1 MNFRIIFNIW
11 DFLLPSHGGADPGA
25 VSGGLQEKD
34 FTLEASLYMADR
46 LKELGIPVV
55 LTRDYDENISRTER
69 LRRANEAFGGSPNAI
84 LISNHINAGGGEGAE
99 VIYALRNNS
108 TLAQSILEEIG
119 SEGQIMRKYYQR
131 RLPED
136 PSKDYYYI
144 IRETTPMQSVL
155 VEYGFIDNAN
165 DRVKLQNDL
174 LNYVEAVVRAIAE
187 YAGVPYTP
195 PEGSGNNFYTVVKG
209 DSLWSIANR
218 FGVTVQALRDA
229 NNLTSDVLSVGQILR
244 IPGSNEGDEIVPPSG
259 NVTYTVQRG
268 DSLWSI
274 ASRYGIS
281 VNDLRRANNLTSDT
295 LSIGQVLII
304 PGVGSGN
311 EGNDNITGPSTTY
324 TVVSGDSL
332 WSIANRFGVTVQALR
347 DANNLTSDVLSV
359 GQVLTIPGVSG
370 EEDNGED
377 EDNGA
382 VFYYTVERG
391 DSLWSIARRFGV
403 TVQEIRDAND
413 LTSDTLSVGQ
423 SLIIPGI
430 SAGDDLEDN
439 EENDTVPTTYTVAS
453 GDSLWSIA
461 NRFGVTVNELK
472 SANGLTS
479 NLLSVGQVLIIP
491 TAGSSTPGSPIYN
504 TYTVASGDSLWSI
517 ANRFGT
523 TVDTIKT
530 LNNLTSNLLSIGQVL
545 QIPNN

>member
-1 MNFRIIFNIW
+1 MNFNIIFNIW

-25 VSGGLQEKD
+25 VSSGLQEKD
-34 FTLEASLYMADR
+34 FTLDASLYMYDR
-46 LKELGIPVV
+46 LRELGIPAV
-55 LTRDYDENISRTER
+55 LTRDSDENLSRTER
-69 LRRANEAFGGSPNAI
+69 LRRANEALGGSSNAI

-144 IRETTPMQSVL
+144 IRETAPMQSLL

-174 LNYVEAVVRAIAE
+174 LNYVEAVVRAIAG

-195 PEGSGNNFYTVVKG
+195 PEGSGTNFYTVVKG
-209 DSLWSIANR
+209 DSLWSIAR
-218 FGVTVQALRDA
+218 KFGVTVQALRDA
-229 NNLTSDVLSVGQILR
+229 NNLTSDTLTVGQLLR
-244 IPGSNEGDEIVPPSG
+244 IPTTSGDTGTGG

-304 PGVGSGN
+304 PGVSNG
-311 EGNDNITGPSTTY
+311 EEDNDNITGPSTTY
-324 TVVSGDSL
+324 TVQRGDSL
-332 WSIANRFGVTVQALR
+332 WSIGNRFGVTVQQLR
-347 DANNLTSDVLSV
+347 DTNNLTSDVLSV

-370 EEDNGED
+370 D
-377 EDNGA
+377 EDIGDNNGA

-413 LTSDTLSVGQ
+413 LVSDTLSVGQ
-423 SLIIPGI
+423 SLIIPGL
-430 SAGDDLEDN
+430 SADEDLEDDNNN
-439 EENDTVPTTYTVAS
+439 ETIPSTYTVQS

-461 NRFGVTVNELK
+461 NKFGVTVNDLK
-472 SANGLTS
+472 NANGLTS
-479 NLLSVGQVLIIP
+479 NLLSIGQVLIIP
-491 TAGSSTPGSPIYN
+491 NSNTNNPTNPSYT
-504 TYTVASGDSLWSI
+504 TYTVQRGDSLWSI
-517 ANRFGT
+517 ANNFGV
-523 TVDTIKT
+523 TVDAIKT
-530 LNNLTSNLLSIGQVL
+530 LNNLTSNLLSVGQVL

>member
-1 MNFRIIFNIW
+1 M
-11 DFLLPSHGGADPGA
+11 
-25 VSGGLQEKD
+25 
-34 FTLEASLYMADR
+34 
-46 LKELGIPVV
+46 
-55 LTRDYDENISRTER
+55 
-69 LRRANEAFGGSPNAI
+69 
-84 LISNHINAGGGEGAE
+84 
-99 VIYALRNNS
+99 
-108 TLAQSILEEIG
+108 
-119 SEGQIMRKYYQR
+119 
-131 RLPED
+131 
-136 PSKDYYYI
+136 
-144 IRETTPMQSVL
+144 
-155 VEYGFIDNAN
+155 
-165 DRVKLQNDL
+165 
-174 LNYVEAVVRAIAE
+174 
-187 YAGVPYTP
+187 
-195 PEGSGNNFYTVVKG
+195 
-209 DSLWSIANR
+209 
-218 FGVTVQALRDA
+218 
-229 NNLTSDVLSVGQILR
+229 
-244 IPGSNEGDEIVPPSG
+244 
-259 NVTYTVQRG
+259 QRG

-461 NRFGVTVNELK
+461 NRFGVTVNDLK

-491 TAGSSTPGSPIYN
+491 TAGSSTPGSPTYN

>member
-1 MNFRIIFNIW
+1 MNERRVTGVVV
-11 DFLLPSHGGADPGA
+11 DAGHGGADPGA
-25 VSGGLQEKD
+25 VSNGLQEKD
-34 FTLEASLYMADR
+34 FTLEASLYMYDR
-46 LKELGIPVV
+46 LRELGIPAV
-55 LTRDYDENISRTER
+55 LTRDYDENLSREER
-69 LRRANEAFGGSPNAI
+69 LRRANEAFGGSSNAI

-144 IRETTPMQSVL
+144 IRETSPMQSLL

-209 DSLWSIANR
+209 DSLYSIARR
-218 FGVTVQALRDA
+218 FGVTVQALRDV

-244 IPGSNEGDEIVPPSG
+244 IPSSNEDNGNVPPSG
-259 NVTYTVQRG
+259 NVTYTVQKG

-281 VNDLRRANNLTSDT
+281 VNDLRQANNLSSDT
-295 LSIGQVLII
+295 LNIGQVLII
-304 PGVGSGN
+304 PGVGNGN
-311 EGNDNITGPSTTY
+311 EDDDNITGPSFTY
-324 TVVSGDSL
+324 TVVKGDSL
-332 WSIANRFGVTVQALR
+332 WSIGNRFGVTVQQIR
-347 DANNLTSDVLSV
+347 DLNNLTSDTLSV
-359 GQVLTIPGVSG
+359 GQVLLIPGTN
-370 EEDNGED
+370 EEDNGEN
-377 EDNGA
+377 NGA
-382 VFYYTVERG
+382 VFYYTVKRG
-391 DSLWSIARRFGV
+391 DSLYSIARQFGV

-413 LTSDTLSVGQ
+413 LVSDILSIGQ
-423 SLIIPGI
+423 QLIIHGI

-439 EENDTVPTTYTVAS
+439 NGNETVPTTYTVQS

-472 SANGLTS
+472 SVNSLTS
-479 NLLSVGQVLIIP
+479 NLLSIGQVLIIP
-491 TAGSSTPGSPIYN
+491 SSSTNNPTNPSYT
-504 TYTVASGDSLWSI
+504 TYTVRSGDSLWSI
-517 ANRFGT
+517 ANRFVV
-523 TVDTIKT
+523 TVDAIKT
-530 LNNLTSNLLSIGQVL
+530 LNNLTSNLLSVGQVL

>member
-1 MNFRIIFNIW
+1 MNERRVTGVVV
-11 DFLLPSHGGADPGA
+11 DAGHGGADPGA
-25 VSGGLQEKD
+25 VSSGLQEKD
-34 FTLEASLYMADR
+34 FTLDASLYMYER
-46 LKELGIPVV
+46 LQQLGIPAV
-55 LTRDYDENISRTER
+55 LTRDSDENLSRTER
-69 LRRANEAFGGSPNAI
+69 LRRANEAFGGSSNAI

-144 IRETTPMQSVL
+144 IRETAPMQSLL

-174 LNYVEAVVRAIAE
+174 LNYVEAVVRAIAQ

-195 PEGSGNNFYTVVKG
+195 PEGSGTNFYTVVKG
-209 DSLWSIANR
+209 DSLWSIAR
-218 FGVTVQALRDA
+218 KFGVTVQALRDA
-229 NNLTSDVLSVGQILR
+229 NNLTSDTLTVGQLLR
-244 IPGSNEGDEIVPPSG
+244 IPTSGGTDNGTGG

-304 PGVGSGN
+304 PGVSNG
-311 EGNDNITGPSTTY
+311 EEDNDNITGPSTTY
-324 TVVSGDSL
+324 TVQSGDSL
-332 WSIANRFGVTVQALR
+332 WSIGNRFGVTVQQLR

-370 EEDNGED
+370 D
-377 EDNGA
+377 EDTGDNNGA

-413 LTSDTLSVGQ
+413 LVSDTLSVGQ
-423 SLIIPGI
+423 SLIIPGL
-430 SAGDDLEDN
+430 SADEDLEDDNNN
-439 EENDTVPTTYTVAS
+439 ETTPSTYTVQSGDSLWSIANKFGITVNDLKNANGLTS
-453 GDSLWSIA
+453 NLLSIGQVLIIPSSSTNNPTNPSYTAYTVQRGDSLWSIA
-461 NRFGVTVNELK
+461 NRFGVTVD
-472 SANGLTS
+472 A
-479 NLLSVGQVLIIP
+479 
-491 TAGSSTPGSPIYN
+491 
-504 TYTVASGDSLWSI
+504 
-517 ANRFGT
+517 
-523 TVDTIKT
+523 IKT
-530 LNNLTSNLLSIGQVL
+530 LNNLTSNLLSVGQVL

>member
-1 MNFRIIFNIW
+1 MNFNIIFNIW

-25 VSGGLQEKD
+25 VSSGLQEKD

-55 LTRDYDENISRTER
+55 LTRDYDENISREER
-69 LRRANEAFGGSPNAI
+69 LRRANEAFDGSPNAI

-144 IRETTPMQSVL
+144 IRETSPMQSLL

-187 YAGVPYTP
+187 YAGVTYVP
-195 PEGSGNNFYTVVKG
+195 PSGSSGNFYTVVKG
-209 DSLWSIANR
+209 DSLYSIARR
-218 FGVTVQALRDA
+218 FGVSVQALKDA
-229 NNLTSDVLSVGQILR
+229 NNLTSDTLSVGQVLR
-244 IPGSNEGDEIVPPSG
+244 IPSNDQDNDINPPSG
-259 NVTYTVQRG
+259 NVTYTVKKG

-281 VNDLRRANNLTSDT
+281 VNALREANNLTSDT

-304 PGVGSGN
+304 PGVSDDN
-311 EGNDNITGPSTTY
+311 EGNDEMGPSFTY
-324 TVVSGDSL
+324 TVVRGDSL
-332 WSIANRFGVTVQALR
+332 WSIANRFGVTVGQLR
-347 DANNLTSDVLSV
+347 NLNNLTTDTLSV
-359 GQVLTIPGVSG
+359 GQVLIIPGVS
-370 EEDNGED
+370 EDDDE

-382 VFYYTVERG
+382 VFYYTVEKG
-391 DSLWSIARRFGV
+391 DSLYSIARRFGV
-403 TVQEIRDAND
+403 TVQEIIDANN
-413 LTSDTLSVGQ
+413 LVSNTLSVGQ

-430 SAGDDLEDN
+430 SAGDDLE
-439 EENDTVPTTYTVAS
+439 TVPTTYTVEK
-453 GDSLWSIA
+453 GDSLYSIA
-461 NRFGVTVNELK
+461 RRFGVTVNDLK
-472 SANGLTS
+472 NANSLTS

-491 TAGSSTPGSPIYN
+491 TDESNTPINPSYT
-504 TYTVASGDSLWSI
+504 TYTVKMGDSLWSI

-523 TVDTIKT
+523 TVDTIKS

-545 QIPNN
+545 QIPNI

>member
-311 EGNDNITGPSTTY
+311 EGDDNITGPSTTY
-324 TVVSGDSL
+324 TVVKGDSL

-391 DSLWSIARRFGV
+391 DSLYSIARRFGV

-413 LTSDTLSVGQ
+413 LTGDTLSVGQ

-439 EENDTVPTTYTVAS
+439 EENDTVPTTYTVQS

-461 NRFGVTVNELK
+461 NRFGVTVNDLK
-472 SANGLTS
+472 AANGLTS

-491 TAGSSTPGSPIYN
+491 KSGSTTPGTPTYN

-523 TVDTIKT
+523 TVDMIKS

>member
-1 MNFRIIFNIW
+1 MNERIVTGVVV
-11 DFLLPSHGGADPGA
+11 DAGHGGADPGA

-244 IPGSNEGDEIVPPSG
+244 IPGSNEGNEIVPPSG
-259 NVTYTVQRG
+259 NVTYTVQKG

-324 TVVSGDSL
+324 TVVKGDSL

-347 DANNLTSDVLSV
+347 DANNLTNDVLSV

-377 EDNGA
+377 ENNGA

-403 TVQEIRDAND
+403 TVQEIRDANV
-413 LTSDTLSVGQ
+413 LTTDTLSVGQ

-439 EENDTVPTTYTVAS
+439 EDSEIVPTTYTVAS

-461 NRFGVTVNELK
+461 NRFGVTVNDLK
-472 SANGLTS
+472 TANNLTS
-479 NLLSVGQVLIIP
+479 NLLSIGQVLIIP
-491 TAGSSTPGSPIYN
+491 TTGSNNPNNPTYT

-523 TVDTIKT
+523 TVDTIKN

>member
-1 MNFRIIFNIW
+1 
-11 DFLLPSHGGADPGA
+11 
-25 VSGGLQEKD
+25 
-34 FTLEASLYMADR
+34 
-46 LKELGIPVV
+46 
-55 LTRDYDENISRTER
+55 
-69 LRRANEAFGGSPNAI
+69 
-84 LISNHINAGGGEGAE
+84 
-99 VIYALRNNS
+99 
-108 TLAQSILEEIG
+108 
-119 SEGQIMRKYYQR
+119 MRKYYQR

-244 IPGSNEGDEIVPPSG
+244 IPGSNEGNEIVPPSG
-259 NVTYTVQRG
+259 NVTYTVQKG

-324 TVVSGDSL
+324 TVVKGDSL

-347 DANNLTSDVLSV
+347 DANNLTNDVLSV

-377 EDNGA
+377 ENNGA

-413 LTSDTLSVGQ
+413 LTTDTLSVGQ

-439 EENDTVPTTYTVAS
+439 EDSEIVPTTYTVAS

-461 NRFGVTVNELK
+461 NRFGVTVNDLK
-472 SANGLTS
+472 TANNLTS
-479 NLLSVGQVLIIP
+479 NLLSIGQVLIIP
-491 TAGSSTPGSPIYN
+491 TTGSNNPNNPTYTI
-504 TYTVASGDSLWSI
+504 YTVASGDSLWSI

-523 TVDTIKT
+523 TVDTIKN

>member
-1 MNFRIIFNIW
+1 MNERRVTGVVV
-11 DFLLPSHGGADPGA
+11 DAGHGGADPGA

-34 FTLEASLYMADR
+34 FTLDASLYMYER
-46 LKELGIPVV
+46 LQQLGIPAV
-55 LTRDYDENISRTER
+55 LTRNSDENLSRTER
-69 LRRANEAFGGSPNAI
+69 LRRANEAFGGSSNAI

-144 IRETTPMQSVL
+144 IRETAPMQSLL

-174 LNYVEAVVRAIAE
+174 LNYVEAVVRAIAG

-195 PEGSGNNFYTVVKG
+195 PEGSNTNFYTVVKG
-209 DSLWSIANR
+209 DSLWSIAR
-218 FGVTVQALRDA
+218 KFGVTVQALRYA
-229 NNLTSDVLSVGQILR
+229 NNLTSDTLTVGQLLR
-244 IPGSNEGDEIVPPSG
+244 IPTSGGTDNGTGG

-304 PGVGSGN
+304 PGVSNGN
-311 EGNDNITGPSTTY
+311 EDNDNITGPSTTY
-324 TVVSGDSL
+324 TVQRGDSL
-332 WSIANRFGVTVQALR
+332 WSIGNRFGVTVQQLR
-347 DANNLTSDVLSV
+347 DANNLTTDVLSV
-359 GQVLTIPGVSG
+359 GQVLIIPGVSG
-370 EEDNGED
+370 EEDND
-377 EDNGA
+377 EDDNNGA

-403 TVQEIRDAND
+403 TVQDIRDAND

-439 EENDTVPTTYTVAS
+439 EGSEAVPTTYTVAS

-461 NRFGVTVNELK
+461 NRFGVTVNDLK
-472 SANGLTS
+472 AANGLTS

-491 TAGSSTPGSPIYN
+491 TVESNTPVNPSYT
-504 TYTVASGDSLWSI
+504 TYTVQPGDSLWSI

-523 TVDTIKT
+523 TVNTIK
-530 LNNLTSNLLSIGQVL
+530 NVNSLTSNLLSIGQVL
-545 QIPNN
+545 KIPNN

>member
-1 MNFRIIFNIW
+1 MNERRVTGVVV
-11 DFLLPSHGGADPGA
+11 DAGHGGADPGA
-25 VSGGLQEKD
+25 VSSGLQEKD

-281 VNDLRRANNLTSDT
+281 VNDLRRANNLTNDT

-324 TVVSGDSL
+324 TVVKGDSL

-377 EDNGA
+377 ENNGA

-461 NRFGVTVNELK
+461 NRFGVTVNDLK
-472 SANGLTS
+472 AANGLTS

-491 TAGSSTPGSPIYN
+491 KSGSIIPETPAYN
-504 TYTVASGDSLWSI
+504 TYTVQLGDSLWSI

-523 TVDTIKT
+523 TVDTIK
-530 LNNLTSNLLSIGQVL
+530 NINSLTSNLLSVGQVL
-545 QIPNN
+545 KIPNN

>member
-1 MNFRIIFNIW
+1 MNERRVTGVVV
-11 DFLLPSHGGADPGA
+11 DAGHGGADPGA

-403 TVQEIRDAND
+403 TVQEIRDANN
-413 LTSDTLSVGQ
+413 LTTDTLSVGQ

-439 EENDTVPTTYTVAS
+439 EDSETVPTTYTVAS

-461 NRFGVTVNELK
+461 NRFGVTVNDLK

-491 TAGSSTPGSPIYN
+491 TAGSSTPGSPTYN

>member
-1 MNFRIIFNIW
+1 MNERRVTGVVV
-11 DFLLPSHGGADPGA
+11 DAGHGGADPGA

-324 TVVSGDSL
+324 TVVKGDSL

-391 DSLWSIARRFGV
+391 DSLYSIARRFGV

-439 EENDTVPTTYTVAS
+439 EENDTVPTTYTVVS

-461 NRFGVTVNELK
+461 NRFGVTVSDLK

>member
-1 MNFRIIFNIW
+1 MNERRVTGVVV
-11 DFLLPSHGGADPGA
+11 DAGHGGADPGA
-25 VSGGLQEKD
+25 VSSGLQEKD
-34 FTLEASLYMADR
+34 FTLDASLYMYER
-46 LKELGIPVV
+46 LQQLGIPAV
-55 LTRDYDENISRTER
+55 LTRDSDENLSRTER
-69 LRRANEAFGGSPNAI
+69 LRRANEAFGGSSNAI

-144 IRETTPMQSVL
+144 IRETAPMQSLL

-174 LNYVEAVVRAIAE
+174 LNYVEAVVRAIAQ

-195 PEGSGNNFYTVVKG
+195 PEGSGTNFYTVVKG
-209 DSLWSIANR
+209 DSLWSIAR
-218 FGVTVQALRDA
+218 KFGVTVQALRDA
-229 NNLTSDVLSVGQILR
+229 NNLTSDTLTVGQLLR
-244 IPGSNEGDEIVPPSG
+244 IPTTSGDTGTGG

-281 VNDLRRANNLTSDT
+281 VNDLRSANSLTSDT

-304 PGVGSGN
+304 PGVSNG
-311 EGNDNITGPSTTY
+311 EEDNDNITGPPTTY
-324 TVVSGDSL
+324 TVQSGDSL
-332 WSIANRFGVTVQALR
+332 WSIGNRFGVTVQQLR

-370 EEDNGED
+370 D
-377 EDNGA
+377 EDTGDNNGA

-391 DSLWSIARRFGV
+391 DSLWSIARKFGI

-413 LTSDTLSVGQ
+413 LVSDTLSVGQ
-423 SLIIPGI
+423 SLIIPGL
-430 SAGDDLEDN
+430 SAGDDLENDN
-439 EENDTVPTTYTVAS
+439 NNETIPSTYTVQS
-453 GDSLWSIA
+453 GDTLFMG
-461 NRFGVTVNELK
+461 NNE
-472 SANGLTS
+472 
-479 NLLSVGQVLIIP
+479 
-491 TAGSSTPGSPIYN
+491 Y
-504 TYTVASGDSLWSI
+504 
-517 ANRFGT
+517 
-523 TVDTIKT
+523 
-530 LNNLTSNLLSIGQVL
+530 
-545 QIPNN
+545 

>member
-1 MNFRIIFNIW
+1 MNERRVTGVVV
-11 DFLLPSHGGADPGA
+11 DAGHGGADPGA
-25 VSGGLQEKD
+25 VSSGLQEKD

-244 IPGSNEGDEIVPPSG
+244 IPGSNEDNGNVPPSG
-259 NVTYTVQRG
+259 NVTYTVQKG

-281 VNDLRRANNLTSDT
+281 VNELRQANNLTSDT

-324 TVVSGDSL
+324 TVVKGDSL

-530 LNNLTSNLLSIGQVL
+530 LNNLTSNLLSVGQVL

>member
-1 MNFRIIFNIW
+1 MNERIVTGVVV
-11 DFLLPSHGGADPGA
+11 DAGHGGADPGA

-34 FTLEASLYMADR
+34 FTLEASLYMYDR
-46 LKELGIPVV
+46 LRELGIPAV
-55 LTRDYDENISRTER
+55 LTRDYDENLSRTER
-69 LRRANEAFGGSPNAI
+69 LRRANEAFGGSRNAI

-144 IRETTPMQSVL
+144 IRETAPMQSLL

-165 DRVKLQNDL
+165 DRVKLQNNL

-209 DSLWSIANR
+209 DSLWSIAR
-218 FGVTVQALRDA
+218 KFGVTVQALRDA
-229 NNLTSDVLSVGQILR
+229 NNLTSDTLTVGQLLR
-244 IPGSNEGDEIVPPSG
+244 IPTSGGTDNGTGG

-281 VNDLRRANNLTSDT
+281 VNDLRQANNLTSDT
-295 LSIGQVLII
+295 LSVGQVLII
-304 PGVGSGN
+304 PGVSDGN
-311 EGNDNITGPSTTY
+311 EGNNGMGPSTTY
-324 TVVSGDSL
+324 TVVRGDSL
-332 WSIANRFGVTVQALR
+332 WSIGNRFGVTVQQIR
-347 DANNLTSDVLSV
+347 DANNLTTDVLSV
-359 GQVLTIPGVSG
+359 GQVLTIPGVS
-370 EEDNGED
+370 DNED
-377 EDNGA
+377 ENNGA

-391 DSLWSIARRFGV
+391 DSLWSIARRFGI
-403 TVQEIRDAND
+403 TVQEIRDANN

-430 SAGDDLEDN
+430 SSDEDLEDN
-439 EENDTVPTTYTVAS
+439 NGNETVPNTYTVQS

-461 NRFGVTVNELK
+461 NRFGITVNDLK
-472 SANGLTS
+472 TANSLTS
-479 NLLSVGQVLIIP
+479 NLLSVGQILVIP
-491 TAGSSTPGSPIYN
+491 IAGSNNPTNPSYTP
-504 TYTVASGDSLWSI
+504 YTVKSGDSLWSI
-517 ANRFGT
+517 ANSFGT
-523 TVDTIKT
+523 TVDSIKT

>member
-1 MNFRIIFNIW
+1 M
-11 DFLLPSHGGADPGA
+11 
-25 VSGGLQEKD
+25 
-34 FTLEASLYMADR
+34 
-46 LKELGIPVV
+46 
-55 LTRDYDENISRTER
+55 
-69 LRRANEAFGGSPNAI
+69 
-84 LISNHINAGGGEGAE
+84 
-99 VIYALRNNS
+99 IYALRNNS

-144 IRETTPMQSVL
+144 IRETSPMQSLL

-187 YAGVPYTP
+187 YAGVTYIP
-195 PEGSGNNFYTVVKG
+195 PEGSNNNFYTVVKG

-218 FGVTVQALRDA
+218 FGVTVQQLRDA
-229 NNLTSDVLSVGQILR
+229 NNLTSDTLSVGQILR
-244 IPGSNEGDEIVPPSG
+244 IPTSNAGGG
-259 NVTYTVQRG
+259 NTTYTVVKG

-281 VNDLRRANNLTSDT
+281 VNDLRRANNLSSDT

-304 PGVGSGN
+304 PGVSDGN
-311 EGNDNITGPSTTY
+311 EGNNGTGPSTTY
-324 TVVSGDSL
+324 TVVRGDSL
-332 WSIANRFGVTVQALR
+332 WSIANRFGVTVQQIR
-347 DANNLTSDVLSV
+347 DANNLTSDTLSI
-359 GQVLTIPGVSG
+359 GQVLTIPGVSEDDGTG
-370 EEDNGED
+370 EE
-377 EDNGA
+377 NGA
-382 VFYYTVERG
+382 VFYYTVVSG

-403 TVQEIRDAND
+403 TVQEIRDANN
-413 LTSDTLSVGQ
+413 LTSDTLSIGQ

-430 SAGDDLEDN
+430 SADEDLEDN
-439 EENDTVPTTYTVAS
+439 EGSEIVPTIYTVQS

-461 NRFGVTVNELK
+461 NKFGVTVNDLK
-472 SANGLTS
+472 SANSLTS
-479 NLLSVGQVLIIP
+479 NLLSIGQVLIIP
-491 TAGSSTPGSPIYN
+491 TEETTNPTYT
-504 TYTVASGDSLWSI
+504 TYTVQSGDSLWSI

-523 TVDTIKT
+523 TVDTIKS

>member
-1 MNFRIIFNIW
+1 MNERRVTGVVV
-11 DFLLPSHGGADPGA
+11 DAGHGGADPGA

-34 FTLEASLYMADR
+34 FTLDASLYMYDR
-46 LKELGIPVV
+46 LRELGIPAV
-55 LTRDYDENISRTER
+55 LTRDSDENLSRTER
-69 LRRANEAFGGSPNAI
+69 LRRANEAFGGSSNAI

-144 IRETTPMQSVL
+144 IRETAPMQSLL

-174 LNYVEAVVRAIAE
+174 LNYVEAVVRAIAQ

-195 PEGSGNNFYTVVKG
+195 PEGSGTNFYTVVKG
-209 DSLWSIANR
+209 DSLWSIAR
-218 FGVTVQALRDA
+218 KFGVTVQALRDA
-229 NNLTSDVLSVGQILR
+229 NNLTSDTLTVGQLLR
-244 IPGSNEGDEIVPPSG
+244 IPTTSGDTGTGG

-304 PGVGSGN
+304 PGVSNG
-311 EGNDNITGPSTTY
+311 EEDNDNITGPSTTY
-324 TVVSGDSL
+324 TVQSGDSL
-332 WSIANRFGVTVQALR
+332 WSIGNRFGVTVQQLR

-370 EEDNGED
+370 D
-377 EDNGA
+377 EDTGDNNGA

-413 LTSDTLSVGQ
+413 LVSDTLSVGQ
-423 SLIIPGI
+423 SLIIPGL
-430 SAGDDLEDN
+430 SADEDLEDDNNN
-439 EENDTVPTTYTVAS
+439 ETTPSTYTVQSGDSLWSIANKFGVTVNDLKDANSLTSNLLSIGQVLIIPSSSTNNPTNPSYTTYTVQR

-461 NRFGVTVNELK
+461 NRFSVTVD
-472 SANGLTS
+472 A
-479 NLLSVGQVLIIP
+479 
-491 TAGSSTPGSPIYN
+491 
-504 TYTVASGDSLWSI
+504 
-517 ANRFGT
+517 
-523 TVDTIKT
+523 IKT
-530 LNNLTSNLLSIGQVL
+530 LNNLTSNLLSVGQVL

>member
-1 MNFRIIFNIW
+1 MYER
-11 DFLLPSHGGADPGA
+11 
-25 VSGGLQEKD
+25 LQK
-34 FTLEASLYMADR
+34 
-46 LKELGIPVV
+46 LGIPAV
-55 LTRDYDENISRTER
+55 LTRDYDENLSREER
-69 LRRANEAFGGSPNAI
+69 LRRANEAFGGSSNAI

-119 SEGQIMRKYYQR
+119 AEGQIMRKYYQR

-144 IRETTPMQSVL
+144 IRETSPMQSLL

-174 LNYVEAVVRAIAE
+174 LNYVEAVVRAIAQ
-187 YAGVPYTP
+187 YAGVPYIP
-195 PEGSGNNFYTVVKG
+195 PEGSTTNFYTVQSG
-209 DSLWSIANR
+209 DSLWSIAR
-218 FGVTVQALRDA
+218 KFGVTVQELRDA
-229 NNLTSDVLSVGQILR
+229 NNLTSDTLSIGQILR
-244 IPGSNEGDEIVPPSG
+244 IPTGDSGTDNGTGS

-304 PGVGSGN
+304 PGVSNGN
-311 EGNDNITGPSTTY
+311 EDDNDNDNVIEPSTTY
-324 TVVSGDSL
+324 TVQRGDSLWSIASRYGISVNDLRRANNLTSDTLSIGQVLIIPGVSNGNEDDNDNDNVIEPSTTYTVQRGDSL
-332 WSIANRFGVTVQALR
+332 WSIANRFGVTVGQIR
-347 DANNLTSDVLSV
+347 DANNLTTDVLS
-359 GQVLTIPGVSG
+359 I
-370 EEDNGED
+370 
-377 EDNGA
+377 
-382 VFYYTVERG
+382 
-391 DSLWSIARRFGV
+391 
-403 TVQEIRDAND
+403 
-413 LTSDTLSVGQ
+413 GQ

-430 SAGDDLEDN
+430 SADDDLEEDN
-439 EENDTVPTTYTVAS
+439 GNETIPSTYTVQR

-461 NRFGVTVNELK
+461 NRFGVTVNDLK
-472 SANGLTS
+472 SANSLTS

-491 TAGSSTPGSPIYN
+491 NSSTNNPVNPTYT
-504 TYTVASGDSLWSI
+504 TYTVQSGDSLWSI

>member
-1 MNFRIIFNIW
+1 MNERIVTGVVV
-11 DFLLPSHGGADPGA
+11 DAGHGGADPGA

-34 FTLEASLYMADR
+34 FTLEASLYMYDR
-46 LKELGIPVV
+46 LRELGIPAV
-55 LTRDYDENISRTER
+55 LTRDYDENLSRTER
-69 LRRANEAFGGSPNAI
+69 LRRANEAFGGSRNAI

-144 IRETTPMQSVL
+144 IRETAPMQSLL

-165 DRVKLQNDL
+165 DRVKLQNNL

-209 DSLWSIANR
+209 DSLWSIAR
-218 FGVTVQALRDA
+218 KFGVTVQALRDA

-244 IPGSNEGDEIVPPSG
+244 IPGSNEDNGNVPPSG
-259 NVTYTVQRG
+259 NVTYNVQRG

-304 PGVGSGN
+304 PGVSDGN
-311 EGNDNITGPSTTY
+311 EDNNGMGPSTTY
-324 TVVSGDSL
+324 TVVRGDSL
-332 WSIANRFGVTVQALR
+332 WSIANRFGVTVQQIR
-347 DANNLTSDVLSV
+347 DANNLTTDVLSV
-359 GQVLTIPGVSG
+359 GQVLTIPGVS
-370 EEDNGED
+370 DNED
-377 EDNGA
+377 ENNGA

-391 DSLWSIARRFGV
+391 DSLWSIARRFGI
-403 TVQEIRDAND
+403 TVQEIRDANN

-430 SAGDDLEDN
+430 SSDEDLEDN
-439 EENDTVPTTYTVAS
+439 NGNETVPNTYTVQS

-461 NRFGVTVNELK
+461 NRFGITVNDLK
-472 SANGLTS
+472 TANSLTS
-479 NLLSVGQVLIIP
+479 NLLSVGQILVIP
-491 TAGSSTPGSPIYN
+491 IAGSNNPTNPSYTP
-504 TYTVASGDSLWSI
+504 YTVKSGDSLWSI
-517 ANRFGT
+517 ANSFGT
-523 TVDTIKT
+523 TVDSIKT

>member
-1 MNFRIIFNIW
+1 MNERRVTGVVV
-11 DFLLPSHGGADPGA
+11 DAGHGGADPGA
-25 VSGGLQEKD
+25 VSSGLQEKD

-187 YAGVPYTP
+187 YAGVPYVP

-244 IPGSNEGDEIVPPSG
+244 IPGSNEDNGNVPPSG
-259 NVTYTVQRG
+259 NVTYTVQKG

-281 VNDLRRANNLTSDT
+281 VNELRQANNLTSDT

-324 TVVSGDSL
+324 TVVKGDSL

-491 TAGSSTPGSPIYN
+491 TAGSSTPGSPTYN

-530 LNNLTSNLLSIGQVL
+530 LNNLTSNLLSVGQVL

>member
-1 MNFRIIFNIW
+1 MNERRVTGVVV
-11 DFLLPSHGGADPGA
+11 DAGHGGADPGA
-25 VSGGLQEKD
+25 VSNGLQEKD
-34 FTLEASLYMADR
+34 FTLEASLYMYDR
-46 LKELGIPVV
+46 LRELGIPAV
-55 LTRDYDENISRTER
+55 LTRDYDENLSREDR
-69 LRRANEAFGGSPNAI
+69 LRRANEAFGGSSNAI

-144 IRETTPMQSVL
+144 IRETSPMQSLL

-174 LNYVEAVVRAIAE
+174 LNYVEAVVRAIAQ
-187 YAGVPYTP
+187 YAGVTYIP
-195 PEGSGNNFYTVVKG
+195 PAGSSNNFYTVVKG
-209 DSLWSIANR
+209 DSLYSIAR
-218 FGVTVQALRDA
+218 KFGVTVQALRDA
-229 NNLTSDVLSVGQILR
+229 NNLTSDLLSVGQVLR
-244 IPGSNEGDEIVPPSG
+244 IPGSNEGNGNVPPSG
-259 NVTYTVQRG
+259 NVTYTVQKG

-281 VNDLRRANNLTSDT
+281 VNDLRNANNLSSDT

-304 PGVGSGN
+304 PGVNNGN
-311 EGNDNITGPSTTY
+311 EGNDNITGPSFTY
-324 TVVSGDSL
+324 TVQPGDSL
-332 WSIANRFGVTVQALR
+332 WSIGNRFGVTVQQIR
-347 DANNLTSDVLSV
+347 DLNNLTSDTLSI
-359 GQVLTIPGVSG
+359 GQVLLIPGTNEG
-370 EEDNGED
+370 DNG

-391 DSLWSIARRFGV
+391 DSLYSIARRFGV
-403 TVQEIRDAND
+403 TVQDIRDANN
-413 LTSDTLSVGQ
+413 LTTDTLSIGQ
-423 SLIIPGI
+423 SLIIPGL

-439 EENDTVPTTYTVAS
+439 EGSETVPNTYTVQS

-461 NRFGVTVNELK
+461 NRFGITVNDLK
-472 SANGLTS
+472 TANNLTS
-479 NLLSVGQVLIIP
+479 NLLSIGQTLIIP
-491 TAGSSTPGSPIYN
+491 TTGTNNPESPTYT
-504 TYTVASGDSLWSI
+504 TYTVKSGDSLWSI

-523 TVDTIKT
+523 TVDTIKS

>member
-1 MNFRIIFNIW
+1 MNERKVTGVVV
-11 DFLLPSHGGADPGA
+11 DAGHGGADPGA
-25 VSGGLQEKD
+25 VSSGLQEKD
-34 FTLEASLYMADR
+34 FTLDASLYMYER
-46 LKELGIPVV
+46 LQQLGIPAV
-55 LTRDYDENISRTER
+55 LTRDSDENLSRTER
-69 LRRANEAFGGSPNAI
+69 LRRANEAFGGSSNAI

-144 IRETTPMQSVL
+144 IRETAPMQSLL

-174 LNYVEAVVRAIAE
+174 LNYVEAVVRAIAQ

-195 PEGSGNNFYTVVKG
+195 PEGSGTNFYTVVKG
-209 DSLWSIANR
+209 DSLWSIAR
-218 FGVTVQALRDA
+218 KFGVTVQQLRDA
-229 NNLTSDVLSVGQILR
+229 NNLTSDTLTVGQLLR
-244 IPGSNEGDEIVPPSG
+244 IPTSGGTDNGTGG
-259 NVTYTVQRG
+259 NVTYTVQKG

-304 PGVGSGN
+304 PGVSNGN
-311 EGNDNITGPSTTY
+311 EDNDNITEPSFSY
-324 TVVSGDSL
+324 TVVKGDSL
-332 WSIANRFGVTVQALR
+332 WSIGNRFGVTVQQIR
-347 DANNLTSDVLSV
+347 DLNNLTSDTLSV
-359 GQVLTIPGVSG
+359 GQVLLIPGTN
-370 EEDNGED
+370 EEDNGEN
-377 EDNGA
+377 NGA
-382 VFYYTVERG
+382 VFYYTVKRG
-391 DSLWSIARRFGV
+391 DSLYSIARQFGV
-403 TVQEIRDAND
+403 TVQEIRDANN
-413 LTSDTLSVGQ
+413 LTTNILSIGQ
-423 SLIIPGI
+423 QLIIPGV

-439 EENDTVPTTYTVAS
+439 EGNESVPTTYTVQS

-461 NRFGVTVNELK
+461 NRFGVTVNDLK
-472 SANGLTS
+472 VANSLTS
-479 NLLSVGQVLIIP
+479 NLLSIGQVLIIP
-491 TAGSSTPGSPIYN
+491 SSSTNNPTNPSYT

-523 TVDTIKT
+523 TVDAIKT
-530 LNNLTSNLLSIGQVL
+530 LNNLTSNLLSVGQVL

>member
-1 MNFRIIFNIW
+1 
-11 DFLLPSHGGADPGA
+11 
-25 VSGGLQEKD
+25 
-34 FTLEASLYMADR
+34 
-46 LKELGIPVV
+46 
-55 LTRDYDENISRTER
+55 
-69 LRRANEAFGGSPNAI
+69 
-84 LISNHINAGGGEGAE
+84 
-99 VIYALRNNS
+99 
-108 TLAQSILEEIG
+108 
-119 SEGQIMRKYYQR
+119 MRKYYQR

-144 IRETTPMQSVL
+144 IRETAPMQSLL

-174 LNYVEAVVRAIAE
+174 LNYVEAVVRAIAQ

-195 PEGSGNNFYTVVKG
+195 PEGSGTNFYTVVKG
-209 DSLWSIANR
+209 DSLWSIAR
-218 FGVTVQALRDA
+218 KFGVTVQALRDA
-229 NNLTSDVLSVGQILR
+229 NNLTSDNLTVVKLLR
-244 IPGSNEGDEIVPPSG
+244 IPTSGNTDNGTGG

-304 PGVGSGN
+304 PGVSNG
-311 EGNDNITGPSTTY
+311 EEDNDNITGPSTTY
-324 TVVSGDSL
+324 IVQSGDSL
-332 WSIANRFGVTVQALR
+332 WSIGNRFGVTVQQLR

-370 EEDNGED
+370 EDDGESDND
-377 EDNGA
+377 GA

-413 LTSDTLSVGQ
+413 LVSDTLSVGQ
-423 SLIIPGI
+423 SLIIPGL
-430 SAGDDLEDN
+430 SADEDLEDDNNN
-439 EENDTVPTTYTVAS
+439 ETIPSTYTVQS

-461 NRFGVTVNELK
+461 NKFGITVNDLK
-472 SANGLTS
+472 NANGLTS
-479 NLLSVGQVLIIP
+479 NLLSIGQVLIIP
-491 TAGSSTPGSPIYN
+491 NSSTNNPTNPSYT
-504 TYTVASGDSLWSI
+504 TYTVQRGDSLWSI
-517 ANRFGT
+517 ANNFGV
-523 TVDTIKT
+523 TVDAIKT
-530 LNNLTSNLLSIGQVL
+530 LNNLTSNLLSVGQVL

>member
-1 MNFRIIFNIW
+1 MNERIVTGVVV
-11 DFLLPSHGGADPGA
+11 DAGHGGADPGA

-34 FTLEASLYMADR
+34 FTLDASLYMYER
-46 LKELGIPVV
+46 LQQLGIPAV
-55 LTRDYDENISRTER
+55 LTRDSDENLSRTER

-144 IRETTPMQSVL
+144 IRETAPMQSLL

-174 LNYVEAVVRAIAE
+174 LNYVEAVVRAIAQ

-195 PEGSGNNFYTVVKG
+195 PEGSGTNFYTVVKG
-209 DSLWSIANR
+209 DSLWSIAR
-218 FGVTVQALRDA
+218 KFGVTVQQLRDA

-311 EGNDNITGPSTTY
+311 EGNDNITGPSFSY
-324 TVVSGDSL
+324 TVVKGDSL

-377 EDNGA
+377 ENNGA

-439 EENDTVPTTYTVAS
+439 EENDTVPTTYIVQS

-461 NRFGVTVNELK
+461 NRFGVTVNDLK

-491 TAGSSTPGSPIYN
+491 TVESNTPVNPSYT
-504 TYTVASGDSLWSI
+504 TYTVQPGDSLWSI
-517 ANRFGT
+517 SNRFGT

>member
-1 MNFRIIFNIW
+1 MNERRVTGVVV
-11 DFLLPSHGGADPGA
+11 DAGHGGADSGA
-25 VSGGLQEKD
+25 VSSGLQEKD

-187 YAGVPYTP
+187 YAGVPYIP

-281 VNDLRRANNLTSDT
+281 VNELRRANNLTSDT

-311 EGNDNITGPSTTY
+311 EGNDNITEPSTTY
-324 TVVSGDSL
+324 TVVKGDSL

-377 EDNGA
+377 ENNGA

-391 DSLWSIARRFGV
+391 DSLYSIARRFGV
-403 TVQEIRDAND
+403 TVQDIRDAND

-461 NRFGVTVNELK
+461 NRFGVTVNDLK
-472 SANGLTS
+472 AANGLTS

-491 TAGSSTPGSPIYN
+491 TVESNTPVNPSYT
-504 TYTVASGDSLWSI
+504 TYTVQPGDSLWSI

>member
-1 MNFRIIFNIW
+1 MNERIVTGVVV
-11 DFLLPSHGGADPGA
+11 DAGHGGADPGA

-34 FTLEASLYMADR
+34 FTLEASLYMYDR
-46 LKELGIPVV
+46 LRELGIPAV
-55 LTRDYDENISRTER
+55 LTRDYDENLSRTER
-69 LRRANEAFGGSPNAI
+69 LRRANEAFGGSRNAI

-144 IRETTPMQSVL
+144 IRETAPMQSLL

-165 DRVKLQNDL
+165 DRVKLQNNL

-209 DSLWSIANR
+209 DSLWSIAR
-218 FGVTVQALRDA
+218 KFGVTVQALRDA
-229 NNLTSDVLSVGQILR
+229 NNLTSDTLTVGQLLR
-244 IPGSNEGDEIVPPSG
+244 IPTSGGTDNGTGG

-304 PGVGSGN
+304 PGVGNGN
-311 EGNDNITGPSTTY
+311 EDNDNITGPSTTY
-324 TVVSGDSL
+324 TVQRGDSL
-332 WSIANRFGVTVQALR
+332 WSIANRFGVTIQQLR
-347 DANNLTSDVLSV
+347 DANNLTSDTLSI

-370 EEDNGED
+370 EDDGESDND
-377 EDNGA
+377 GA

-413 LTSDTLSVGQ
+413 LVSDTLSVGQ
-423 SLIIPGI
+423 SLIIPGL
-430 SAGDDLEDN
+430 SADEDLEDDNNN
-439 EENDTVPTTYTVAS
+439 EANPSTYTVQSGDSLWSIANKFGITVNDLKNANGLTSNLLSIGQVLIIPSSSTNNPTNPSYTTYTVQR

-461 NRFGVTVNELK
+461 NRFR
-472 SANGLTS
+472 
-479 NLLSVGQVLIIP
+479 I
-491 TAGSSTPGSPIYN
+491 
-504 TYTVASGDSLWSI
+504 
-517 ANRFGT
+517 
-523 TVDTIKT
+523 TVDAIKT
-530 LNNLTSNLLSIGQVL
+530 LNNLTSNLLSVGQVL

>member
-1 MNFRIIFNIW
+1 MYER
-11 DFLLPSHGGADPGA
+11 
-25 VSGGLQEKD
+25 LQQ
-34 FTLEASLYMADR
+34 
-46 LKELGIPVV
+46 LGIPAV
-55 LTRDYDENISRTER
+55 LTRDSDENLSRTER
-69 LRRANEAFGGSPNAI
+69 LRRANEAFGGSSNAI

-144 IRETTPMQSVL
+144 IRETAPMQSLL

-174 LNYVEAVVRAIAE
+174 LNYVEAVVRAIAG

-195 PEGSGNNFYTVVKG
+195 PEGSGTNFYTVVKG
-209 DSLWSIANR
+209 DSLWSIAR
-218 FGVTVQALRDA
+218 KFGVTVQQLRYA
-229 NNLTSDVLSVGQILR
+229 NNLTSDTLTVGQLLR
-244 IPGSNEGDEIVPPSG
+244 IPTSGGTDNGTGG

-274 ASRYGIS
+274 ASRYEIS

-304 PGVGSGN
+304 PVVGNGN
-311 EGNDNITGPSTTY
+311 EGNDNTTGPSTTY
-324 TVVSGDSL
+324 TVQSGDSL
-332 WSIANRFGVTVQALR
+332 WSIANRFGVTVQQLR
-347 DANNLTSDVLSV
+347 DANN
-359 GQVLTIPGVSG
+359 
-370 EEDNGED
+370 
-377 EDNGA
+377 
-382 VFYYTVERG
+382 
-391 DSLWSIARRFGV
+391 
-403 TVQEIRDAND
+403 

-423 SLIIPGI
+423 SLIIPGL
-430 SAGDDLEDN
+430 SAGDDLEDDNNN
-439 EENDTVPTTYTVAS
+439 EIIPSTYTVQS

-461 NRFGVTVNELK
+461 NKFGITVNDLK
-472 SANGLTS
+472 NANGLTS

-491 TAGSSTPGSPIYN
+491 SSSTNNPTNPSYT
-504 TYTVASGDSLWSI
+504 TYTVQRGDSLWSI
-517 ANRFGT
+517 ANRFGI
-523 TVDTIKT
+523 TVDAIKK
-530 LNNLTSNLLSIGQVL
+530 LNNLTSNLLSVGQVL

>member
-1 MNFRIIFNIW
+1 MNERRVTGVVV
-11 DFLLPSHGGADPGA
+11 DAGHGGADPGA

-34 FTLEASLYMADR
+34 FTLDASLYMYER
-46 LKELGIPVV
+46 LQQLGIPAV
-55 LTRDYDENISRTER
+55 LTRDSDENLSRTER
-69 LRRANEAFGGSPNAI
+69 LRRANEAFGGSSNAI

-144 IRETTPMQSVL
+144 IRETTPMQSLL

-174 LNYVEAVVRAIAE
+174 LNYVEAVVRAIAQ

-195 PEGSGNNFYTVVKG
+195 PEGSGTNFYTVVKG
-209 DSLWSIANR
+209 DSLWSIAR
-218 FGVTVQALRDA
+218 KFGVTVQQLRDA
-229 NNLTSDVLSVGQILR
+229 NNLTSDTLTVGQLLR
-244 IPGSNEGDEIVPPSG
+244 IPTSGGTDNGTGG

-304 PGVGSGN
+304 PGVGNGN

-324 TVVSGDSL
+324 TVQRGDSL
-332 WSIANRFGVTVQALR
+332 WSIANRFGVTIQQLR
-347 DANNLTSDVLSV
+347 DANNLTSDTLSI

-370 EEDNGED
+370 EDDGESDND
-377 EDNGA
+377 GA

-391 DSLWSIARRFGV
+391 DSLWSIARKFGV

-413 LTSDTLSVGQ
+413 LVSDTLSVGQ
-423 SLIIPGI
+423 SLIIPGL
-430 SAGDDLEDN
+430 SAGDDLEDDNNN
-439 EENDTVPTTYTVAS
+439 EIIPSTYTVQS

-461 NRFGVTVNELK
+461 NKFGITVNDLK
-472 SANGLTS
+472 NANGLTS
-479 NLLSVGQVLIIP
+479 NLLSIGQVLIIP
-491 TAGSSTPGSPIYN
+491 SSSTNNPTNPSYT
-504 TYTVASGDSLWSI
+504 TYTVQRGDSLWSI
-517 ANRFGT
+517 ANNFGV
-523 TVDTIKT
+523 TVDAIKT
-530 LNNLTSNLLSIGQVL
+530 LNNLTSNLLSVGQVL

>member
-1 MNFRIIFNIW
+1 MNERRVTGVVV
-11 DFLLPSHGGADPGA
+11 DAGHGGADPGA

-34 FTLEASLYMADR
+34 FTLDASLYMYER
-46 LKELGIPVV
+46 LQELGIHAV
-55 LTRDYDENISRTER
+55 LTRDS
-69 LRRANEAFGGSPNAI
+69 
-84 LISNHINAGGGEGAE
+84 
-99 VIYALRNNS
+99 
-108 TLAQSILEEIG
+108 EEIG

-144 IRETTPMQSVL
+144 IRETAPMQSLL

-174 LNYVEAVVRAIAE
+174 LNYVEAVVRAIAG

-195 PEGSGNNFYTVVKG
+195 PEGSGTNFYTVVKG
-209 DSLWSIANR
+209 DSLWSIAR
-218 FGVTVQALRDA
+218 KFGVTVQQLRDA
-229 NNLTSDVLSVGQILR
+229 NNLTSDTLTVGQLLR
-244 IPGSNEGDEIVPPSG
+244 ITTSGGVDNGTGG

-304 PGVGSGN
+304 PGVSNGN
-311 EGNDNITGPSTTY
+311 EDNDNITGPSTTY
-324 TVVSGDSL
+324 IVQRGDSL
-332 WSIANRFGVTVQALR
+332 WSIANRFGVTVQQLR
-347 DANNLTSDVLSV
+347 DANNLTSDTLSI

-370 EEDNGED
+370 EDDDESDND
-377 EDNGA
+377 GA

-391 DSLWSIARRFGV
+391 DSLWSIARKFGI

-413 LTSDTLSVGQ
+413 LVSDTLSVGQ
-423 SLIIPGI
+423 SLIIPGL
-430 SAGDDLEDN
+430 SAGDDLENDN
-439 EENDTVPTTYTVAS
+439 NNETMPSTYTVQSGDSLWSIANKFGVTVNDLKNANGLTSNLLSIGQVLIIPSSSTNNPTNPSYTTYTVRS

-461 NRFGVTVNELK
+461 NRFGVTVD
-472 SANGLTS
+472 A
-479 NLLSVGQVLIIP
+479 
-491 TAGSSTPGSPIYN
+491 
-504 TYTVASGDSLWSI
+504 
-517 ANRFGT
+517 
-523 TVDTIKT
+523 IKT
-530 LNNLTSNLLSIGQVL
+530 LNNLTSNLLSVGQVL